1 MKLLPFESLEARVL
15 FASTRVAVIGDFSS
29 DVQTAPTRDVA
40 NLVQSW
46 SPDAVVTV
54 GDNNYPDGEA
64 STIDQNIGQWYHSF
78 IAPYKGNYGAGSS
91 DGVNRFWPALGNHDW
106 NTPGAQPYVD
116 YFTLP
121 GNERYYS
128 KQIDNVGLFIVDSDP
143 NEPDGVTST
152 STQGQ
157 WLKSA
162 LATSTATW
170 KLVFFHH
177 PAFSSGEQGSTDYMQ
192 WPFQAWGASAV
203 FQGHDHDYERIVRN
217 NFPYFVD
224 GLGGESRRSF
234 PDIVTGSQV
243 RYVDD
248 YGAMKL
254 DATDTTLTCQ
264 FITRGGEVIDTY
276 MLNAASGPPPTTI
289 LPAGSTWKYLDNG
302 SNQGTAW
309 RATAFN
315 DSAWKSGAAQ
325 LGYGDGD
332 EATVIG
338 YGSDSSNKFLTSY
351 FRKSF
356 NVSDPAS
363 IAALN
368 LNLLRDDG
376 AVVYLNGTEIF
387 RSNMPSGTIAYNTPA
402 DEAIE
407 DETYYAASID
417 PSRLVAGSNVL
428 AVEVHQADAASSD
441 VSFDLSLRATM
452 SNGGPSLPAAPTN
465 LVAAAKSSSQIQ
477 ITWADNATNETGYR
491 IERSTDGVN
500 FAEVAQSLGNVTSF
514 IDSSLAAG
522 IKYYYRV
529 RAYNAAGSSGYS
541 NVSSA
546 TTETGGT
553 TNSVTYIPVGSTWKY
568 LDNGTNQGTAWRAIG
583 FNDST
588 WKSGD
593 AELGYG
599 DGDEKT
605 VVGYGSDA
613 SNKFITTYFRK
624 TFTVADASKI
634 STAMLRIL
642 RDDGAV
648 VYLNGTEIFRTNMD
662 PGTVGYRT
670 PADVAIEDSTFYPS
684 SINPSLFVT
693 GTNVIAVEVHQ
704 ADLPSSDISFNFGLD
719 ATINA

>member
-1 MKLLPFESLEARVL
+1 
-15 FASTRVAVIGDFSS
+15 
-29 DVQTAPTRDVA
+29 
-40 NLVQSW
+40 
-46 SPDAVVTV
+46 
-54 GDNNYPDGEA
+54 
-64 STIDQNIGQWYHSF
+64 
-78 IAPYKGNYGAGSS
+78 
-91 DGVNRFWPALGNHDW
+91 
-106 NTPGAQPYVD
+106 
-116 YFTLP
+116 
-121 GNERYYS
+121 
-128 KQIDNVGLFIVDSDP
+128 
-143 NEPDGVTST
+143 
-152 STQGQ
+152 
-157 WLKSA
+157 
-162 LATSTATW
+162 
-170 KLVFFHH
+170 
-177 PAFSSGEQGSTDYMQ
+177 
-192 WPFQAWGASAV
+192 
-203 FQGHDHDYERIVRN
+203 
-217 NFPYFVD
+217 
-224 GLGGESRRSF
+224 
-234 PDIVTGSQV
+234 
-243 RYVDD
+243 
-248 YGAMKL
+248 
-254 DATDTTLTCQ
+254 
-264 FITRGGEVIDTY
+264 
-276 MLNAASGPPPTTI
+276 
-289 LPAGSTWKYLDNG
+289 
-302 SNQGTAW
+302 
-309 RATAFN
+309 
-315 DSAWKSGAAQ
+315 
-325 LGYGDGD
+325 
-332 EATVIG
+332 
-338 YGSDSSNKFLTSY
+338 
-351 FRKSF
+351 
-356 NVSDPAS
+356 
-363 IAALN
+363 
-368 LNLLRDDG
+368 
-376 AVVYLNGTEIF
+376 
-387 RSNMPSGTIAYNTPA
+387 
-402 DEAIE
+402 
-407 DETYYAASID
+407 
-417 PSRLVAGSNVL
+417 
-428 AVEVHQADAASSD
+428 
-441 VSFDLSLRATM
+441 M

-553 TNSVTYIPVGSTWKY
+553 TTNVTYIPVGSTWKY

>member
-1 MKLLPFESLEARVL
+1 
-15 FASTRVAVIGDFSS
+15 
-29 DVQTAPTRDVA
+29 
-40 NLVQSW
+40 
-46 SPDAVVTV
+46 
-54 GDNNYPDGEA
+54 
-64 STIDQNIGQWYHSF
+64 
-78 IAPYKGNYGAGSS
+78 
-91 DGVNRFWPALGNHDW
+91 
-106 NTPGAQPYVD
+106 
-116 YFTLP
+116 
-121 GNERYYS
+121 
-128 KQIDNVGLFIVDSDP
+128 
-143 NEPDGVTST
+143 
-152 STQGQ
+152 
-157 WLKSA
+157 
-162 LATSTATW
+162 
-170 KLVFFHH
+170 
-177 PAFSSGEQGSTDYMQ
+177 
-192 WPFQAWGASAV
+192 
-203 FQGHDHDYERIVRN
+203 
-217 NFPYFVD
+217 
-224 GLGGESRRSF
+224 
-234 PDIVTGSQV
+234 
-243 RYVDD
+243 
-248 YGAMKL
+248 MKL
-254 DATDTTLTCQ
+254 DATDTTLTCR

-407 DETYYAASID
+407 DETYYTASID

-441 VSFDLSLRATM
+441 VSFDLSLKATM

-704 ADLPSSDISFNFGLD
+704 ADLPSSDVSFNFGLD